1 MTASGSGCWLW
12 QVTAMSNAGR
22 VWPFRPCR
30 AHTLPTYSPPVNR
43 CRAPPGYGMY
53 ASGHR
58 GLPVARRR
66 EGRPKQ
72 PCDSG
77 RIYCLPVL
85 SRVGYRFLSF
95 DLLKEEISM
104 AFSDFQSIEQVLAQY
119 PLEVRQASFLSEIEA
134 ALPE

>member
-1 MTASGSGCWLW
+1 MQYTSLLSQG
-12 QVTAMSNAGR
+12 
-22 VWPFRPCR
+22 
-30 AHTLPTYSPPVNR
+30 
-43 CRAPPGYGMY
+43 APRQTGG
-53 ASGHR
+53 AIAVRST
-58 GLPVARRR
+58 
-66 EGRPKQ
+66 KQ

-134 ALPE
+134 ALPELLLENLRFLLTMKAVEENKAFFTEGFIFPLLQQAWK